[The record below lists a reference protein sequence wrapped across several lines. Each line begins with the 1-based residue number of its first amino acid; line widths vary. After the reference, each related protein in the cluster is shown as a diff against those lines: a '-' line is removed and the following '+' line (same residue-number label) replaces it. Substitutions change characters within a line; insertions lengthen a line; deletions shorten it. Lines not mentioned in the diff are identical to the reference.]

1 MKHIYH
7 LISFPASLHEFYD
20 KHINSIHIPLA
31 QEMDIK
37 MSSDMLIA
45 LLNAIML

>member
-20 KHINSIHIPLA
+20 KLITCIHIPLA
-31 QEMDIK
+31 QEMNIK
-37 MSSDMLIA
+37 VSSDILIA
-45 LLNAIML
+45 LLSAIML